1 MIQWDYLR
9 TYENNDRNTFQIIL
23 YNSEYNDYETVTGDD
38 EIKIQYHDFNN
49 TSNGSWSSYPPMH
62 TAYATIGIKNHLGD
76 TGLQYSFNKE
86 YANAAT
92 PLNDN
97 AALFITT
104 GRANNYL
111 IGDINADESINILDV
126 VQLVNLVLGADTPDG
141 YQIIVSDIN
150 SDGQINILDVVQLV
164 NLVLG

>member
-1 MIQWDYLR
+1 MFI
-9 TYENNDRNTFQIIL
+9 
-23 YNSEYNDYETVTGDD
+23 
-38 EIKIQYHDFNN
+38 
-49 TSNGSWSSYPPMH
+49 
-62 TAYATIGIKNHLGD
+62 
-76 TGLQYSFNKE
+76 
-86 YANAAT
+86 
-92 PLNDN
+92 
-97 AALFITT
+97 ALFITT